1 MWCDLACSSTCCVY
15 TLIANG
21 PWQPLKRR
29 ISLQV
34 FHGFI
39 EGGLDFPPTYKYDE
53 FSDDYDTSE
62 KCRVPA
68 WCDRVLWR
76 RKPFSGEHFQG
87 RNSGPSFS
95 SLLTAETQLEAATLD
110 GWCGP
115 IYLLILH
122 CIMHVRVL

>member
-1 MWCDLACSSTCCVY
+1 MVHGSHLRDEFPSLF
-15 TLIANG
+15 
-21 PWQPLKRR
+21 
-29 ISLQV
+29 LQV

-39 EGGLDFPPTYKYDE
+39 EGGLNFPPTYKYDE

-76 RKPFSGEHFQG
+76 RKPFSGERFQG

-95 SLLTAETQLEAATLD
+95 SLLTAESQLEGGAAATLD
-110 GWCGP
+110 GGCGP
-115 IYLLILH
+115 VY
-122 CIMHVRVL
+122 